1 MIRMNLS
8 QLIQYLLNEKHIGEA
23 TYFSTFN
30 EGYQNSDDVVDGLID
45 SNIVK
50 SYFGQVEPTGQL
62 LRNVQA
68 NVTSYIIAK
77 K

>member
-1 MIRMNLS
+1 MTRMNLS

-23 TYFSTFN
+23 TYFATFN

-68 NVTSYIIAK
+68 NVTSYIMAK
-77 K
+77 